1 MNSKPTILISENKT
15 VFSSF
20 FLENIWS
27 ECFTVEKIDLNKTY
41 DKNSTVVAS
50 VYTDFHQFPVNTKE
64 TQLAQKGFKHLV
76 DHCWDSWDASY
87 DSAAD
92 YTLRPRDFNRINES
106 LWYTA
111 LGYNK
116 YNFDSTP
123 HRDYLLLM
131 NQRKPHRDMLHDRLD
146 TAYDNVY
153 SYIGKGIPLRNGVD
167 KPKNET
173 DWQRYTNPD
182 WYRDTRFSIVCETLV
197 NTQVADLDPLNKY
210 PHRKFPVFD
219 FICVTEKTYKP
230 IAFKHPSVIWGQAG
244 TLEWVKNLGFETW
257 DHAID
262 ESYDTIEDDDVRLQ
276 SIIKQINTICSDKTI
291 FTDSVTKQKIEHN
304 FNLFYNTDQVMKLFR
319 EQMVYPL
326 MEFIES

>member
-20 FLENIWS
+20 YLEDIWS
-27 ECFTVEKIDLNKTY
+27 DFFTVEKIDSNKSY
-41 DKNSTVVAS
+41 DKHSTVVVS
-50 VYTDFHQFPVNTKE
+50 DYREYHWKNNTEE
-64 TQLAQKGFKHLV
+64 TKLAQKGFKHII
-76 DHCWDSWDASY
+76 DHCWDSWDAGF

-92 YTLRPRDFNRINES
+92 FTLRPRDFNRINES
-106 LWYTA
+106 LWYSA
-111 LGYNK
+111 SGYDK

-131 NQRKPHRDMLHDRLD
+131 NQRKPHRDSLHDRLD
-146 TAYDNVY
+146 TITENVY
-153 SYIGKGIPLRNGVD
+153 SYRGKGIPLQNGID
-167 KPKNET
+167 QPENET

-182 WYRDTRFSIVCETLV
+182 WYRDTRFSIVCETLI
-197 NTQVADLDPLNKY
+197 NEQREYYDMPN
-210 PHRKFPVFD
+210 PPVSD

-230 IAFKHPSVIWGQAG
+230 IAFKHPSVVWGQVG
-244 TLEWVKNLGFETW
+244 TLEWLKNLGFETW

-262 ESYDTIEDDDVRLQ
+262 ESYDAIEDDDIRLE

-291 FTDSVTKQKIEHN
+291 FTDSVSKQKIEHN
-304 FNLFYNTDQVMKLFR
+304 FNLFYNTEEVMKLFR